1 MLHAGQARIRSFR
14 VVPDL
19 PPPLAPLLEIA
30 HNLWWTWHPEAVELF
45 KRLDRDLWNETH
57 HNPVKLLG
65 TVRQEVLDRAA
76 ADQSYLHALNTAYA
90 GFRQHME
97 RQSWFHRQYPQL
109 VGTPAPGETTF
120 RGAGDGGGGG
130 LRIAYF
136 CAEYGLTECFQ
147 IYSGGLGCL
156 AGDHLKSASEMGMPL
171 CAVGLLYRCGYFHQ
185 YLNADGWQQ
194 ETYPDLDFPNQPVRR
209 LIDPETGEQ
218 YRVHVELQGR
228 QVTVGVWL
236 CDVGRVP
243 VYLLDTNF
251 PENKRE
257 DRDITR
263 ALYGGDIETR
273 IQQEI
278 VLGIGG
284 IRALEKV
291 GERPDV
297 FHINEGHAAFL
308 ALERIAR
315 LRERHGLDF
324 ESARQAAAAAHVFTT
339 HTPVP
344 AGIDRFSAELIER
357 YLPNMA
363 HRLGIDMEGLLALG
377 RANVF
382 DRSEFFSMAV
392 LALRTSNHCNGV
404 SRLHGEVSR
413 RMWQNI
419 WPGVPEQEVPIQ
431 HVTNGV
437 HPRSWISP
445 ALMKL
450 YDRYV
455 GPDWLIDPEDDAH
468 WRRVGDIPDEEL
480 WRAHERQREKLI
492 TWCRRKIRRQLRARG
507 AGHEEC
513 ERAAS
518 ALSPDSF
525 TIGFARRF
533 ATYKRGTL
541 ILGDLDRLRALFNNP
556 DRPVQ
561 LLVAGKAHPADGA
574 GKELIREIVKLSAAH
589 DHLNR
594 IVFLED
600 YDIDV
605 ARRLV
610 QGCDI
615 WLNTPQRGMEASGTS
630 GMKAAMNGVVN
641 VSILDGWW
649 DEAHDAS
656 VGFAIGKG
664 EMYDDE
670 KLRNAVES
678 RALYDLL
685 ERQILP
691 EFYDRDEMHL
701 PRQWLQRMKAS
712 IARLTPQFSTSRM
725 VADYCEKF
733 YVLAHGVSHALAA
746 EAFRG
751 ARELAA
757 NIQRFRHEWPH
768 VSVRHVEADV
778 GASVRV
784 RAPVHVRAEAH
795 LGGLPPELVKV
806 QLYWGEVTSLGDLVN
821 GSTTEMHPEPDQPR
835 AHEGVYRFVGEF
847 KAVGSGRRG
856 FTVRIIPRDDR
867 LVGTLAPGLIAW
879 NQADYVTRSQLSEA
893 SSGTHDVAWQRPAA
907 AGRR

>member
-19 PPPLAPLLEIA
+19 PPPLAPLYEIA
-30 HNLWWTWHPEAVELF
+30 HNLWWTWVPEAIDLF

-76 ADQSYLHALNTAYA
+76 ADQSYLHALNMVHAA
-90 GFRQHME
+90 FREHTQ
-97 RQSWFHRQYPQL
+97 RQSWFHRQFPHL
-109 VGTPAPGETTF
+109 VGAASPDDTQF
-120 RGAGDGGGGG
+120 RGPGDTSDGGM
-130 LRIAYF
+130 RIAYF
-136 CAEYGLTECFQ
+136 CAEFGITECFQ

-156 AGDHLKSASEMGMPL
+156 AGDHLKSASEMGVPL

-209 LIDPETGEQ
+209 LIDPATGEQ
-218 YRVHVELQGR
+218 YRVHVELMGR
-228 QVTVGVWL
+228 TVTIGVWR
-236 CDVGRVP
+236 CDVGRIP

-263 ALYGGDIETR
+263 TLYGGDIETR

-284 IRALEKV
+284 MRALEKV
-291 GERPDV
+291 GEKPNV

-308 ALERIAR
+308 ALERISR
-315 LRERHGLDF
+315 FRERYGLDF
-324 ESARQAAAAAHVFTT
+324 EPARQAAAAAHVFTT

-344 AGIDRFSAELIER
+344 AGIDRFSPELIER
-357 YLPNMA
+357 YLPSMA
-363 HRLGIDMEGLLALG
+363 HRLGLDLEGLLGLG
-377 RANVF
+377 RGNPF
-382 DRSEFFSMAV
+382 DRAESFSMAV

-413 RMWQNI
+413 NMWQNI
-419 WPGVPEQEVPIQ
+419 WPGVPEPEVPIE

-450 YDRYV
+450 FDRYV
-455 GPDWLIDPEDDAH
+455 GPEWLIDPGDEAH
-468 WRRVGDIPDEEL
+468 WRRVNDIPDEEL
-480 WRAHERQREKLI
+480 WRTHERQREKLI
-492 TWCRRKIRRQLRARG
+492 TWCRRKIRKQLRARG
-507 AGHEEC
+507 MGHEEC

-518 ALSPDSF
+518 VLSPDIF

-541 ILGDLDRLRALFNNP
+541 IMQDAERLRALFNNTEQP
-556 DRPVQ
+556 IQ
-561 LLVAGKAHPADGA
+561 LLIAGKSHPADGS
-574 GKELIREIVKLSAAH
+574 GKELIREIVKLAAEH

-615 WLNTPQRGMEASGTS
+615 WLNTPKRGMEASGTS

-649 DEAHDAS
+649 DEAYTPA
-656 VGFAIGKG
+656 VGYAIGKG
-664 EMYDDE
+664 EMYDDD
-670 KLRNAVES
+670 KARNAIES

-691 EFYDRDEMHL
+691 EFYDRDESGL
-701 PRQWLQRMKAS
+701 PRKWVHRMKAS
-712 IARLTPQFSTSRM
+712 IRELSPRFSTSRM
-725 VADYCEKF
+725 LADYAEQA
-733 YVLAHGVSHALAA
+733 YVVAHGTAHSLAA
-746 EAFRG
+746 NNFKH
-751 ARELAA
+751 ARELADH
-757 NIQRFRHEWPH
+757 IHKFHHEWPH

-784 RAPVHVRAEAH
+784 RSPVHVHAEVH
-795 LGGLPPELVKV
+795 LGGLSPELVKV
-806 QLYWGEVTSLGDLVN
+806 QLYWGEVTSLGDLVQ
-821 GSTTEMHPEPDQPR
+821 GSTTEMHPAPDQPR
-835 AHEGVYRFVGEF
+835 SHEGTFHFVGEF
-847 KAVGSGRRG
+847 KAHGSGRRG
-856 FTVRIIPRDDR
+856 FTVRVVPRDDR
-867 LVGTLAPGLIAW
+867 LVGTLTPGLIAW
-879 NQADYVTRSQLSEA
+879 NQADYVTRAQLSEG
-893 SSGTHDVAWQRPAA
+893 SSGTSDVALARPGA
-907 AGRR
+907 R